1 MAFFDSGSSRFFID
15 DARGAARDL
24 SAFVTRVSGL
34 PGTRALTE
42 VTALSD
48 SARTF
53 VPGAEDASIHIRGVF
68 DGSRASGPDAVL
80 GALRTHRAA
89 VDFTYAP
96 RGTAKGAVKYSG
108 KCWVENYQ
116 VTSEA
121 GRRVEF
127 SARLKVDGNVE
138 RSAF

>member
-15 DARGAARDL
+15 DARGAERDL
-24 SAFVTRVSGL
+24 SAYITRVSGL
-34 PGTRALTE
+34 PGTRALRE
-42 VTALSD
+42 VTALAD

-53 VPGAEDASIHIRGVF
+53 VPGAEEASILIRGAF
-68 DGSRASGPDAVL
+68 DGSRAAGPDAVL

-89 VDFTYAP
+89 VRFAYAP

-108 KCWVENYQ
+108 KCWVESYE